1 MAGLSPAS
9 WKKAIRGA
17 ALMGPFVV
25 ISFSVCV
32 SFPDNGKNGSDGG
45 DSDKVE
51 LTRTR
56 LHGCH
61 KRIFIIVETAKY
73 SLESSRR
80 NAWCSNAGKSPTHI
94 DNLA

>member
-1 MAGLSPAS
+1 
-9 WKKAIRGA
+9 
-17 ALMGPFVV
+17 MGPFVV
-25 ISFSVCV
+25 IPFSACV
-32 SFPDNGKNGSDGG
+32 SFPDNGKNGSDWG

-61 KRIFIIVETAKY
+61 KQIHIIDEAAIY

-80 NAWCSNAGKSPTHI
+80 NARCLNAGKSPRQI